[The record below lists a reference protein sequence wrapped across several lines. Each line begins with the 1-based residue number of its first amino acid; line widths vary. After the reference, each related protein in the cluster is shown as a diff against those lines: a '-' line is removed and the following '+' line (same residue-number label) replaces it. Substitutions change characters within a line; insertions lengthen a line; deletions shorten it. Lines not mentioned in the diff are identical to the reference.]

1 MKIILPLMEFKKD
14 YSQKALIRYQAS
26 LQHYPW
32 TGRTT
37 PSLDWLSVFSMWR
50 LFEGGVCWTI
60 TFLKLLTPFTLN
72 IYYVKTKHV

>member
-37 PSLDWLSVFSMWR
+37 PSLDWLSVFFDVAFIWRWR
-50 LFEGGVCWTI
+50 L
-60 TFLKLLTPFTLN
+60 LN
-72 IYYVKTKHV
+72 NHIS